1 MLKSSGRNGSSES
14 LSMLN
19 RATLKPVHAE
29 RDTRP
34 GKFSSGLEP
43 SMTPT
48 HTYASA
54 APNRRGP
61 LGR

>member
-1 MLKSSGRNGSSES
+1 MFEHAQ
-14 LSMLN
+14 LST
-19 RATLKPVHAE
+19 ADEPIHAE
-29 RDTRP
+29 RDTAP
-34 GKFSSGLEP
+34 GTFPSCLEP
-43 SMTPT
+43 SMTNA

>member
-1 MLKSSGRNGSSES
+1 
-14 LSMLN
+14 MLN